1 MNIIDSRWIKD
12 SSYTA
17 TNAYSEV
24 LNTIGGRILGEG
36 IFYFELTTPASGRM
50 INRWIG
56 FVSVNGTNYN
66 HANSCQILWQ
76 PQLNTV
82 YGIEIDLTSPS
93 TPKYR
98 YHIDGG
104 SFSSLIDIKGS
115 NGVPLSII
123 KPAIGSADG
132 SNNAIPFTINA
143 GQEPFAYPYKAPN
156 LYSFDGKQ
164 RMHYDNK
171 TLILHDGEYKRYIE
185 GKDAV
190 SGTNLIPVMINDTS
204 PVPYVSSC
212 KDSYGGFFSFNAF
225 NRILNGASR
234 WIANSSSDTWI
245 KIDLSSPRKA
255 YTYQLTSGHITQQI
269 KSWILQGSND
279 DNLWIDL
286 DEVSEHPLAIDS
298 YEKFTID
305 NPDNYR
311 YYRIFVKATVSGF
324 ASLSGFTLLTQDI
337 PEVKKKWEDV
347 TNTIP
352 TKDEFVTKGMDSLSI
367 LDRTVA
373 ELESLPMAEK
383 SEILGTGEIGKVFSK
398 TINLKKFL
406 DIRKIEVR

>member
-1 MNIIDSRWIKD
+1 MTELYSILTQPEEKWTRYDYKNSIFTYRGTTSDYGNCIGLLSASATITFSFVGSAIRIIAGTRDNFR
-12 SSYTA
+12 A
-17 TNAYSEV
+17 TNV
-24 LNTIGGRILGEG
+24 KI
-36 IFYFELTTPASGRM
+36 
-50 INRWIG
+50 
-56 FVSVNGTNYN
+56 
-66 HANSCQILWQ
+66 
-76 PQLNTV
+76 
-82 YGIEIDLTSPS
+82 
-93 TPKYR
+93 K
-98 YHIDGG
+98 IDGG
-104 SFSSLIDIKGS
+104 MEESITTLRGTGDIGYVLVYEKQMDYGNHNATITVYDGASSRAFVFYGIDTYEI
-115 NGVPLSII
+115 
-123 KPAIGSADG
+123 
-132 SNNAIPFTINA
+132 
-143 GQEPFAYPYKAPN
+143 E
-156 LYSFDGKQ
+156 
-164 RMHYDNK
+164 NK

-190 SGTNLIPVMINDTS
+190 SGTNLIPVMINDTN

-286 DEVSEHPLAIDS
+286 DEVNEHPLAIDS

-337 PEVKKKWEDV
+337 PEVKEKWEDV

-398 TINLKKFL
+398 TIDLKKYF
-406 DIRKIEVR
+406 DIRSIKIEVK